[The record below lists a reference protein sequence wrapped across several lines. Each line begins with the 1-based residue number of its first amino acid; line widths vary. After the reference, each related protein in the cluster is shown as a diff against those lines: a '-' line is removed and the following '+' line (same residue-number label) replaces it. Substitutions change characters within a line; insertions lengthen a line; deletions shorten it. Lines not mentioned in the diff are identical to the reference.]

1 MNDTTSKENNTENEC
16 SHDCSNC
23 PSSSSCNSKNIEKLI
38 PNKNSNIK
46 KIIGVV
52 SGKGGVGKS
61 FVCGLLACK
70 LQDCGLN
77 VGILDAD
84 VTGPSVPKIF
94 GVNERLEATEDA
106 FIPAQSNNG
115 VKMVSANLILDDPNM
130 PVAWRGPVV
139 SGAISQF
146 FNMTN

>member
-1 MNDTTSKENNTENEC
+1 MSENCANNNDCENC
-16 SHDCSNC
+16 QHDCS
-23 PSSSSCNSKNIEKLI
+23 SCDKSGTCQHKALEKLK
-38 PNKNSNIK
+38 PNNNSNIK

-61 FVCGLLACK
+61 FVCGLLASK
-70 LQDCGLN
+70 MQQSGLN

-106 FIPAQSNNG
+106 FVPAQSSNG